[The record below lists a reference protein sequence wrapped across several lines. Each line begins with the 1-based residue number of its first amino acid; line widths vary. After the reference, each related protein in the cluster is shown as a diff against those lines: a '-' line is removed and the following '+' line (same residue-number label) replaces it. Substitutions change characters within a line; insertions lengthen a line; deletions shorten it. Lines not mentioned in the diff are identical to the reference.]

1 MSVSLMM
8 ISEMFLRLSYIILVL
23 VLFSC
28 RSDNSGAPVTGQ
40 PARADMEDVNRYLIS
55 KDRERIQS
63 YIERKGLQ
71 MEESPAGLWYRV
83 IEEGSGGKLRD
94 NDRIVMEYKCS
105 LLDGTLC
112 YDSEQTGP
120 LEITLGRTGIE
131 PGLNEGLRML
141 RPGSKAIFILPPFLA
156 HGLPGDGK
164 KIPPRSVVVYNVY
177 ILPRP

>member
-1 MSVSLMM
+1 MM
-8 ISEMFLRLSYIILVL
+8 ISEMFIRISYIFLVL

-28 RSDNSGAPVTGQ
+28 RSDNSRAPAAGK
-40 PARADMEDVNRYLIS
+40 PDKADIEEVNRYLIS

-71 MEESPAGLWYRV
+71 MEESETGLWYQI
-83 IEEGSGGKLRD
+83 IEEGSGEKLRD
-94 NDRIVMEYKCS
+94 NDKIVMEYRCS
-105 LLDGTLC
+105 LLDGTIC
-112 YDSEQTGP
+112 YDSDQTGP
-120 LEITLGRTGIE
+120 LKITLGRTGIE

-177 ILPRP
+177 ILPRE